1 MGIGIRDGPRH
12 ASLSRV
18 ILPDARATAR
28 SVRRITES
36 RAAGRGLRVAIVM
49 PLLLA
54 FFEWIKLPQGAFLAS
69 FATLS
74 MLVIGDFSGPRRER
88 FTSIVVTGAA
98 GAGTLALGA
107 ALAAYPYVLIPAAL
121 VLGTFVAL
129 LGVLRGFM
137 ARATIPILLP
147 FFLAATTAK
156 PMAALVQMEIGW
168 CVGTLVSAV
177 AAITMWPYFP
187 RARLTEAMCD
197 AMQVAA
203 AALRSY
209 FATPAADDRA
219 ERLVAVST
227 SMQRVRDLFAGQ
239 LKRPGNSY
247 RRERF
252 LVALVEE
259 LRRLRIGLLTQLPR
273 VPADPPARDR
283 DLGQETADALDQA
296 AQHLRDGRDDLGAF
310 GMLNEARVVHRAR
323 VVDATAQHLA
333 EAQGAAAGGV
343 VIDSFPVRSLSM
355 LSLVPVRDASVAHG
369 DEAVPHITFRGRR
382 MPTTLAPRGPWHRVR
397 GELSWSAPWFRNS
410 FRLGLALALALTV
423 VELTSV
429 QRGYWVVLGT
439 LSVMRLDLLS
449 TGRTAWQVVQGQL
462 LGFCLGVLIIPLTT
476 DAHWLA
482 WALLPP
488 LAFAQGYVAN
498 NKGIIVQQMMFT
510 ALLVDLVMVTSP
522 RRDIALLRLTDVLI
536 GLAVAIVVSVLV
548 FPRGLVPR
556 VQSSV
561 SAAVVAAGDLLV
573 AQTRLLSTRVL
584 SHQDAA
590 TSSSES
596 AMADAEDLKVRAA
609 IEQAAETI
617 RGWGFAFDPAARL
630 VVGARLLSGG
640 AVLARAALWPERYPV
655 EALERIRAVNPR
667 AFEALYQ
674 GNPTP
679 REGALFLVSRL
690 GYASPAEVP
699 PMVRLVRRWDM
710 ASTKGGDYTVG
721 VLMGTDENGRF
732 WVLDVVRAQFEPDAR
747 NRLILETAWRD
758 GQGVSIVGPEDPGAA
773 GKDAALAFAR
783 NLSGFSVRSVRETG
797 SKELR
802 ADPYAAQVNAS
813 NVTLVR
819 GAWNSAYV
827 EELRQFPAG
836 AHDDQVDA
844 SSGAFSELSSRQILE
859 WQVF

>member
-609 IEQAAETI
+609 IEQAAETVDLAVAQGVPSEAQI
-617 RGWGFAFDPAARL
+617 LLWSRAINLVEFMTYVADVIAPVRYRGQADARDERAAGNL
-630 VVGARLLSGG
+630 VV
-640 AVLARAALWPERYPV
+640 AAKDIAHRV
-655 EALERIRAVNPR
+655 HRAVDELLAASTDLPPDFR
-667 AFEALYQ
+667 LPDPGVYPSLRPGAER
-674 GNPTP
+674 PTSA
-679 REGALFLVSRL
+679 GLQQAQVAIATLVDRW
-690 GYASPAEVP
+690 AAE
-699 PMVRLVRRWDM
+699 RRSDM
-710 ASTKGGDYTVG
+710 ADRAVHLAWALGWLNEIEGIVSSAFALLDIMKEARVDGSDTV
-721 VLMGTDENGRF
+721 
-732 WVLDVVRAQFEPDAR
+732 
-747 NRLILETAWRD
+747 
-758 GQGVSIVGPEDPGAA
+758 DPGSREAA
-773 GKDAALAFAR
+773 GATA
-783 NLSGFSVRSVRETG
+783 
-797 SKELR
+797 
-802 ADPYAAQVNAS
+802 
-813 NVTLVR
+813 
-819 GAWNSAYV
+819 
-827 EELRQFPAG
+827 
-836 AHDDQVDA
+836 
-844 SSGAFSELSSRQILE
+844 
-859 WQVF
+859 

>member
-1 MGIGIRDGPRH
+1 M
-12 ASLSRV
+12 
-18 ILPDARATAR
+18 ILPDASTTAR

-54 FFEWIKLPQGAFLAS
+54 FFELIKMPQGAFLAS

-74 MLVIGDFSGPRRER
+74 MLVIGDFAGPRRER
-88 FTSIVVTGAA
+88 FTSILVTGAA
-98 GAGTLALGA
+98 GAMTLAIGA
-107 ALAAYPYVLIPAAL
+107 LLAGYPYVLIPAAL

-147 FFLAATTAK
+147 FFLAATSVR
-156 PMAALVQMEIGW
+156 PLHSLLQMEIGW
-168 CVGTLVSAV
+168 CVGSVVAAV

-187 RARLTEAMCD
+187 RARLTEAICE
-197 AMQVAA
+197 AMNVDAA
-203 AALRSY
+203 AIRTSFGTAG
-209 FATPAADDRA
+209 APDAGIDA
-219 ERLVAVST
+219 ERRDERLEAVNT
-227 SMQRVRDLFAGQ
+227 SMTRVRDLFAGQ

-273 VPADPPARDR
+273 VPAQPPDRDR
-283 DLGQETADALDQA
+283 DLARETADALDQA
-296 AQHLRDGRDDLGAF
+296 ADHLRAGQDDLGAF

-323 VVDATAQHLA
+323 VVDATAENLSA
-333 EAQGAAAGGV
+333 GEGAAAGDV
-343 VIDSFPVRSLSM
+343 VIDSFPARSLSM
-355 LSLVPVRDASVAHG
+355 LALVPVRDASVAHG
-369 DEAVPHITFRGRR
+369 GEAVPHITFRGRR

-410 FRLGLALALALTV
+410 FRLGLALALALTI
-423 VELTSV
+423 VELTGV

-482 WALLPP
+482 WVLLPP

-556 VQSSV
+556 VQASV
-561 SAAVVAAGDLLV
+561 SSAVVAAGQLLV
-573 AQTRLLSTRVL
+573 AQTRLLSSRVL
-584 SHQDAA
+584 SHQDAVE
-590 TSSSES
+590 TSNES
-596 AMADAEDLKVRAA
+596 ALADAEDLKVRAA
-609 IEQAAETI
+609 IEQAAETVDLAVAQGVPTEAEI
-617 RGWGFAFDPAARL
+617 LLWSRAINLVEFMTYVADVIAPVRYRGQADVRDERAAGNL
-630 VVGARLLSGG
+630 VVAAQDIAHRVHRVVDALL
-640 AVLARAALWPERYPV
+640 A
-655 EALERIRAVNPR
+655 
-667 AFEALYQ
+667 
-674 GNPTP
+674 
-679 REGALFLVSRL
+679 
-690 GYASPAEVP
+690 
-699 PMVRLVRRWDM
+699 
-710 ASTKGGDYTVG
+710 ASTDLPPDYR
-721 VLMGTDENGRF
+721 L
-732 WVLDVVRAQFEPDAR
+732 PDPSVYPSLR
-747 NRLILETAWRD
+747 
-758 GQGVSIVGPEDPGAA
+758 PGAA
-773 GKDAALAFAR
+773 AA
-783 NLSGFSVRSVRETG
+783 SGER
-797 SKELR
+797 
-802 ADPYAAQVNAS
+802 
-813 NVTLVR
+813 
-819 GAWNSAYV
+819 
-827 EELRQFPAG
+827 PAG
-836 AHDDQVDA
+836 AGLQQAQVAIATLVDRWASERRADMADRAVHLAWALGWLNEIEGIA
-844 SSGAFSELSSRQILE
+844 SSAFALLDIMKKARADGTADPGPREAAGATA
-859 WQVF
+859 